1 MPHTTSTVSHPVP
14 SRLAAFERPVTTFTR
29 RMTNS
34 GGYPS
39 DGWRCGADP
48 AQARVEVDTL
58 KTPSLPEI
66 KSDSDF
72 LKVRRQVFHWLS
84 FMDSWVFV
92 TTEYIAAPLSCGT
105 PFSCAG
111 ARLLWPSPP
120 TRPPCTTPI
129 STLPT
134 YYVSSLARLR
144 LEEEALRYR
153 TPYERYADSDDELD

>member
-1 MPHTTSTVSHPVP
+1 MWK
-14 SRLAAFERPVTTFTR
+14 F
-29 RMTNS
+29 
-34 GGYPS
+34 
-39 DGWRCGADP
+39 
-48 AQARVEVDTL
+48 DTI

-72 LKVRRQVFHWLS
+72 LKVRRQVFHWMS
-84 FMDSWVFV
+84 FMDSWVFLTGYRV
-92 TTEYIAAPLSCGT
+92 YRRVMTAPLSCGT
-105 PFSCAG
+105 PFSCAS

-120 TRPPCTTPI
+120 TIPPPNTPI

-144 LEEEALRYR
+144 LEEEGLRYR

>member
-1 MPHTTSTVSHPVP
+1 MWK
-14 SRLAAFERPVTTFTR
+14 F
-29 RMTNS
+29 
-34 GGYPS
+34 
-39 DGWRCGADP
+39 
-48 AQARVEVDTL
+48 DTL

-72 LKVRRQVFHWLS
+72 LEVRRQVFHWLS
-84 FMDSWVFV
+84 FVDSWVFV

-120 TRPPCTTPI
+120 TIPPPTTPI